1 MILKGEV
8 NLLTVNTE
16 KLVEIG
22 EAVMIAME
30 QRKALLRKKY
40 RKHGKDA
47 LTDFEQRVIDVAHD
61 SGTDFNEVLSVE
73 AKLHDAQL
81 ESDIHTLSDGA
92 IYAAHGN
99 QDLKLSVQSEL
110 TKLNLS

>member
-22 EAVMIAME
+22 EAVMVAME
-30 QRKALLRKKY
+30 QRKARLRKKF

-47 LTDFEQRVIDVAHD
+47 LTDFELRLIDEAHD
-61 SGTDFNEVLSVE
+61 LGTGFDESLV
-73 AKLHDAQL
+73 L
-81 ESDIHTLSDGA
+81 ESKRHDEQLQSDFEA
-92 IYAAHGN
+92 MNAADRVGS
-99 QDLKLSVQSEL
+99 QVLTDLKES
-110 TKLNLS
+110 